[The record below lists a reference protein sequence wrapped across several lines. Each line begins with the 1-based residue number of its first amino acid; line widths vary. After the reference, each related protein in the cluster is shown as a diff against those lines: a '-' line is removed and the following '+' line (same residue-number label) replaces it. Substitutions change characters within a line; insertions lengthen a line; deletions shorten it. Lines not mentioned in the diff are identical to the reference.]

1 MAKKRDYGSHEVTKR
16 RTSWRC
22 TIRLPKDELT
32 GKRPRKVFVG
42 KSKAEAIAKAE
53 EFERLLYAGVDIE
66 QGSTLLKDWLPLW
79 VDGYCISQQ
88 LKKSSKAAYEG
99 MTKNVVKVLG
109 DHPIK
114 NIKPFHLDQLVASGG
129 DTITTSTVR
138 AYRLLKLALSDAE
151 TTGII
156 ERSPFVRHRPP
167 KPPASG
173 EARFFTQDEVVKVLE
188 ASKGTRLHRPIQ
200 FLLATG
206 LRSSELFALRKSD
219 LHLDEEFPYITVA
232 HNVRTSEGAAEW
244 GDAKTKHG
252 LRSIDLSPA
261 TVELLRSHMGT
272 LLLEQVKAHSWED
285 DSLLFPSS
293 VGTVWNYRNF
303 LKMWERVIKAA
314 GIPHASPHATRH
326 SHAAFAIQAGEQAFL
341 LSRRLGHGSVAFT
354 LDQYGHLF
362 SGGQEISSKAMD
374 RFLVA

>member
-1 MAKKRDYGSHEVTKR
+1 MPSKRDYGTHSVTKR

-32 GKRPRKVFVG
+32 GKRPKKVFVG
-42 KSKAEAIAKAE
+42 KTKQEAIAKAE
-53 EFERLLYAGVDIE
+53 EFKRLMNAGVDIE
-66 QGSTLLKDWLPLW
+66 QGSTLLKDFLPRW

-88 LKKSSKAAYEG
+88 LKKSSRAAYVT
-99 MTKNVVKVLG
+99 MTKNVVRVLG

-114 NIKPFHLDQLVASGG
+114 NIKPFHLDELVASGG

-138 AYRLLKLALSDAE
+138 AYRLLKLSLADAE
-151 TTGII
+151 TNGII
-156 ERSPFVRHRPP
+156 ERSPFIRHRPP

-173 EARFFTQDEVVKVLE
+173 EARFFTQDEVFKVLE

-232 HNVRTSEGAAEW
+232 HNVRTSEGTPEW
-244 GDAKTKHG
+244 GDAKTKNG

-272 LLLEQVKAHSWED
+272 LLLEQVKAHYWED

-293 VGTVWNYRNF
+293 VGSVWNYRNF
-303 LKMWERVIKAA
+303 LKMWKRVITKA
-314 GIPHASPHATRH
+314 GIPDASPHACRH
-326 SHAAFAIQAGEQAFL
+326 SVTLHLPFKLVSKPSCFQGAWVTEAWRSHWTSMGIFFL
-341 LSRRLGHGSVAFT
+341 VVRRFHRRLWTAS
-354 LDQYGHLF
+354 
-362 SGGQEISSKAMD
+362 
-374 RFLVA
+374 